1 MATEYIA
8 RELQTVPVGQNVVF
22 PTTVIGCT
30 KGYVLHREGSGI
42 FKLRGVTNQYRA
54 RYKVSF
60 GGDIAIPTGQTV
72 GSISIAIAIDGEPVQ
87 NMTVTPAAVEQF
99 FNVYGAVF
107 IDVPCGT
114 SSDISVEN
122 VSTIPIEVIDAN
134 LIIERVA

>member
-8 RELQTVPVGQNVVF
+8 RELQTVAVGQNVQF
-22 PTTVIGCT
+22 PTTLIGCT
-30 KGYVLHREGSGI
+30 KGYVLHRDGSGI

-72 GSISIAIAIDGEPVQ
+72 GSISIGIALDGEPIQ

-99 FNVYGAVF
+99 FNVFGVVF
-107 IDVPCGT
+107 IDVPCGAST
-114 SSDISVEN
+114 DIAVEN

>member
-8 RELQTVPVGQNVVF
+8 RELQTVAVGQNVLF
-22 PTTVIGCT
+22 PTTVIPCT
-30 KGYVLHREGSGI
+30 KGYVEHRNGSGI
-42 FKLRGVTNQYRA
+42 FKLRGFNNQYTA

-72 GSISIAIAIDGEPVQ
+72 GSISIAIAMDGEPIQ

-107 IDVPCGT
+107 VDVPRCT
-114 SSDISVEN
+114 SGDVSIEN

-134 LIIERVA
+134 LIIERVS